1 MCVLNKGTLPL
12 FLLRLWDKILR
23 AWEMKHQMVVGEG
36 VQNSK
41 ADSCVPPLNRAQHH
55 DETQEFVWLSVI

>member
-1 MCVLNKGTLPL
+1 MGNEVPDGCGGK
-12 FLLRLWDKILR
+12 
-23 AWEMKHQMVVGEG
+23 G